1 MDWIA
6 SQYRMRFTGWKPKE
20 CFDSF
25 YPSYTRQNKA
35 RTWFSLKEK
44 VVPGTG
50 DVDDIQKEDCKG
62 SFNYDHIVRSTEE
75 FRSCSEFEKLVPD
88 QLSCTDDCR
97 PNCTEVENF
106 AESCKQGTIEGCK
119 YTTTIWASQKID
131 RCAFDEISTNG
142 TRTWSQ
148 CRLQGAEG
156 FSYNIYQCQNKEGEF
171 GVCANNC
178 KGVNP
183 NSIIIGG
190 FATVAVA
197 AVAAQSTLQ
206 AAVLGVGGLGAVAGI
221 GAMGLVQQCPNSR
234 PCRVSRQKQ
243 RTILLRPL
251 SFPSEAK
258 SSRKVEMLPE
268 DRDKLRTEMPR
279 SVWMRKCYYILY
291 SRTNLM
297 HDGNP
302 LLNAGAKCQKHL
314 NT

>member
-1 MDWIA
+1 M
-6 SQYRMRFTGWKPKE
+6 
-20 CFDSF
+20 FDF
-25 YPSYTRQNKA
+25 N
-35 RTWFSLKEK
+35 RTWDK
-44 VVPGTG
+44 
-50 DVDDIQKEDCKG
+50 
-62 SFNYDHIVRSTEE
+62 
-75 FRSCSEFEKLVPD
+75 
-88 QLSCTDDCR
+88 
-97 PNCTEVENF
+97 
-106 AESCKQGTIEGCK
+106 
-119 YTTTIWASQKID
+119 
-131 RCAFDEISTNG
+131 
-142 TRTWSQ
+142 

-197 AVAAQSTLQ
+197 GVAAQSTLQ

-258 SSRKVEMLPE
+258 SSRKVEMLQE
-268 DRDKLRTEMPR
+268 DRNKQRTEMPQ
-279 SVWMRKCYYILY
+279 SV
-291 SRTNLM
+291 
-297 HDGNP
+297 
-302 LLNAGAKCQKHL
+302 
-314 NT
+314 